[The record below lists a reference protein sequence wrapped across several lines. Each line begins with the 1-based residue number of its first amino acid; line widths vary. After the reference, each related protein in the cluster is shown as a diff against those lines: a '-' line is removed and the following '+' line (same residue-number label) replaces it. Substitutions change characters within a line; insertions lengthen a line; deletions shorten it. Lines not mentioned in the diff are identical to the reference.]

1 MRVLLLVSLAMLAFA
16 ANSILARLA
25 LSDQVVDP
33 LAYTGIRLVS
43 GGAMLLA
50 IIWLRNRRA
59 LLAIGRSGS
68 WVQTAALAGYALAFS
83 LAYGWLGAAT
93 GALILFASV
102 QVGMVAR
109 AIASG
114 DRPGTLEWVGLALAM
129 GAFVYL
135 VSPGLAAPDPIGAIL
150 MVISGLC
157 WAAYSLLGR
166 GSSQPL
172 EDTAGNFLRATP
184 LGLVLLAGGLMM
196 AQPQWQG
203 VALAM
208 ASGAIASG
216 LGYAVWYAVLP
227 SMSRTRA
234 AIVQLS
240 VPVLSALGGVLFI
253 REMLNMRLAVSSL
266 VILGG
271 IAIATLAAGHRRHAL
286 TETS

>member
-1 MRVLLLVSLAMLAFA
+1 MRILLLVSLAMLAFA

-43 GGAMLLA
+43 GGVMLLA
-50 IIWLRNRRA
+50 IVWLRNRYA
-59 LLAIGRSGS
+59 LSTAVRSGS
-68 WVQTAALAGYALAFS
+68 WVQTAALVGYALAFS

-114 DRPGTLEWVGLALAM
+114 DRPGTLEWFGLALAM
-129 GAFVYL
+129 GALVYL
-135 VSPGLAAPDPIGAIL
+135 VSPGLAAPDPIGAIV

-157 WAAYSLLGR
+157 WATYSLLGR
-166 GSSQPL
+166 ASVHPL
-172 EDTAGNFLRATP
+172 EDTAGNFLRAAP

-227 SMSRTRA
+227 SMPRTRA

-253 REMLNMRLAVSSL
+253 GEMLNMRLAVSSL
-266 VILGG
+266 IILGG
-271 IAIATLAAGHRRHAL
+271 IAIATLAAGRRHAS